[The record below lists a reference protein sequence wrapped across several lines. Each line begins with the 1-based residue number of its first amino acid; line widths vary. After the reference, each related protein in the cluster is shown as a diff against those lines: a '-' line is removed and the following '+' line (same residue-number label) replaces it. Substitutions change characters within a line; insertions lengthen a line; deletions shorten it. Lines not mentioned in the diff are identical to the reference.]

1 MTTAPLL
8 TRLEQVKA
16 TGPGRW
22 IARCPAHEDRHP
34 SLAIRALDNGR
45 ILLHCFAGCPVH
57 EITQALGLDL
67 RDLFPASSTHH
78 RTERRPWVA
87 ADVLKIIYREV
98 LIVLIGAEDI
108 AAGQVLS
115 DEDHERVRM
124 AVARIRGA
132 IEGAGYVA

>member
-22 IARCPAHEDRHP
+22 IARCPAHADRHP
-34 SLAIRALDNGR
+34 SLAIRELDDGR
-45 ILLHCFAGCPVH
+45 TLLHCFAGCSVH
-57 EITQALGLDL
+57 EVTQAVGLAL
-67 RDLFPASSTHH
+67 RDLFPASTTHH
-78 RTERRPWVA
+78 RGERWPWAA

-124 AVARIRGA
+124 AVARIREA